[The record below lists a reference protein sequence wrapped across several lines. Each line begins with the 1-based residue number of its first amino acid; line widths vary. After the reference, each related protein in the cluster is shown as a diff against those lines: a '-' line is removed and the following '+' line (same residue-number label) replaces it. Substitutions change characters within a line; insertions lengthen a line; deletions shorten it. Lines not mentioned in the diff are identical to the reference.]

1 MRRFVQAL
9 SEPGAAWPARVGE
22 ALAQLPSHYNLSKGS
37 FAGVVLVQAGRW
49 LVGSMSWGLVP
60 SWEPAPSTRYSTQT
74 ARLERA
80 PRSRLYRRAWAQR
93 RCVVPM
99 TGYYKWDR
107 ESRPRQP
114 YFIQAASGEA
124 LVAAGLWSLW
134 GEEAGTPF
142 WSFALLTRENAAI
155 PAPLVP
161 DGPCLLPVARIEDWL
176 LGDPRRGQSL
186 LLRAPQPRL
195 EAWPVSRRVADRKL
209 DDYTLLEP
217 VAAGEEFDRILSPE
231 DFGPDR
237 DEDLDEEA

>member
-1 MRRFVQAL
+1 
-9 SEPGAAWPARVGE
+9 
-22 ALAQLPSHYNLSKGS
+22 
-37 FAGVVLVQAGRW
+37 
-49 LVGSMSWGLVP
+49 
-60 SWEPAPSTRYSTQT
+60 
-74 ARLERA
+74 
-80 PRSRLYRRAWAQR
+80 
-93 RCVVPM
+93 M

-195 EAWPVSRRVADRKL
+195 EAWPVPRRVADRKL

-231 DFGPDR
+231 DFDPDR